1 MLIRKLKDCT
11 EIIAGDS
18 TKLKELLHPDRQYKF
33 NGCYS
38 LAHARLEVG
47 GKSDR
52 HKLNSNEVYYILQGK
67 GEITIDND
75 TTVVEKGDVIDIPP
89 NSVQSIKNTGD
100 IDLEFLCIV
109 DPAWKEEDEE
119 ILE

>member
-1 MLIRKLKDCT
+1 VLIRKLKNCT

-18 TKLKELLHPDRQYKF
+18 TKLRELLHPNRQYKF

-38 LAHARLEVG
+38 LAHARLDVG
-47 GKSDR
+47 EKSDS
-52 HKLNSNEVYYILQGK
+52 HKLNSNEVYYILHGK

-75 TTVVEKGDVIDIPP
+75 TAVVEQGDVIDIPSH
-89 NSVQSIKNTGD
+89 SVQSIKNISET
-100 IDLEFLCIV
+100 DLEFLCIV